1 MLGRWVVCP
10 IEPASQYII
19 LKIVG
24 FLDLF
29 GQRSMHSTLD
39 FCPEQTSQKGI
50 KCTKAK
56 KQLSSYCLVYKCAS
70 FDGCDLSNSSRMS
83 RKAFTGISFLL
94 QASGRHSMDFKLQ
107 LRSHLELARAQLKQQ
122 LFSKDTKIQE
132 KRNNQKKKTSNLFL
146 QTSKN
151 QTIKEVQNYL
161 LADIY

>member
-56 KQLSSYCLVYKCAS
+56 KQLRSVIYTVVHYLIVIKAQA
-70 FDGCDLSNSSRMS
+70 FVLSIALDS
-83 RKAFTGISFLL
+83 
-94 QASGRHSMDFKLQ
+94 
-107 LRSHLELARAQLKQQ
+107 
-122 LFSKDTKIQE
+122 DT
-132 KRNNQKKKTSNLFL
+132 S
-146 QTSKN
+146 
-151 QTIKEVQNYL
+151 IKEHIQNAYPTEQNPNKISKPFQPTKSHEQHQKIKPSKSHKQL
-161 LADIY
+161 ERETFQAKTNQLYKGELM